1 MKIYTLTAINESDCK
16 YFANFV
22 SMANHIRRNIN
33 PKDNIVEIRG
43 KREKIELTAENL
55 ERLYDDNKAENGDN
69 FGVCF
74 WVTQDFGF
82 TQFETEYIIGTIDVA
97 E

>member
-1 MKIYTLTAINESDCK
+1 MKIYTLTEFNESGCK
-16 YFANFV
+16 YFANFT
-22 SMANHIRRNIN
+22 SMETYIRKNIN
-33 PKDNIVEIRG
+33 PKDNMIDISG

-55 ERLYDDNKAENGDN
+55 ERLYNDSKAENGDN

-74 WVTQDFGF
+74 WATQDFGF
-82 TQFETEYIIGTIDVA
+82 SQIETEYIIGTIDVA